1 MFSANRNFRLISLLK
16 MDEIERTQRRRRKAL
31 KSSETSVAPNE
42 EKSISLL
49 SGFVFFLLCAIPI
62 FSVIA
67 FGAND
72 TWALGLISVFSGFI
86 VIFWLTDAFFK
97 KRLRLEL
104 NSIQIPFLSLIGIG
118 LIQLLPLRRADV
130 SADLLSVP
138 AVSSLSLAPYQ
149 TRLFVIQLIIYFI
162 FLAAAL
168 TFINSRKRLQK
179 VVSMI
184 IIFGSMMAFFGI
196 LQRLA
201 NPEAI
206 YGFRPVGQAI
216 PFASF
221 INQHHFAAFME
232 MTIGVTLA
240 VFFGK
245 STGGDRR
252 ILILIAAVLMG
263 LAVVFTG
270 SRGGMMSLFGVIAFV
285 IISNILGKQKDADV
299 EVTDTGKYRRNF
311 ALIAGGLA
319 LIVGLFGAVILLG
332 GDASLMRGIG
342 LQEGQPDISSG
353 RSQFW
358 QVALKIFF
366 DYPILGAGL
375 DSFGTAYTHYDPWN
389 GAYRLEQAHND
400 YLQTLA
406 DAGIFGFACI
416 AAFIYL
422 LFKQSLRIIG
432 KTSDRFRRDTAT
444 GALAGLFG
452 ILVHSFFDFP
462 LRTTANAFFFL
473 LLVVMATVP
482 LSHSKKH
489 RRK

>member
-1 MFSANRNFRLISLLK
+1 MNV
-16 MDEIERTQRRRRKAL
+16 T
-31 KSSETSVAPNE
+31 PNE
-42 EKSISLL
+42 ERTVSLL
-49 SGFVFFLLCAIPI
+49 SGFCFFLLCAMPI

-72 TWALGLISVFSGFI
+72 TWALGVLSICSCFLL
-86 VIFWLTDAFFK
+86 IFWLADAFFK
-97 KRLRLEL
+97 KNLRLEI
-104 NSIQIPFLSLIGIG
+104 SSTQIPFLGLIGIG

-130 SADLLSVP
+130 SADLLSIP
-138 AVSSLSLAPYQ
+138 AVNSLSLAPYQ
-149 TRLFVIQLIIYFI
+149 TRLFVVQLIIYFI
-162 FLAAAL
+162 FFAAAL

-179 VVSMI
+179 TILTV
-184 IIFGSMMAFFGI
+184 IIFGSMMAFFGM

-201 NPEAI
+201 NAEAI
-206 YGFRPVGQAI
+206 YGFRSPGQGV

-232 MTIGVTLA
+232 MTIGLTLA

-245 STGGDRR
+245 SMGGDRR
-252 ILILIAAVLMG
+252 ILLLIAAVLMG

-270 SRGGMMSLFGVIAFV
+270 SRGGMLSLVGVVVFV

-299 EVTDTGKYRRNF
+299 EASENSNYHRNF
-311 ALIAGGLA
+311 ALVAGGLA

-342 LQEGQPDISSG
+342 LQFGQPDISNG
-353 RSQFW
+353 RTQFW

-389 GAYRLEQAHND
+389 GIYRLEQAHND
-400 YLQTLA
+400 YLQILA
-406 DAGIFGFACI
+406 DAGVFGFACV

-422 LFKQSLRIIG
+422 LFKQSLQIIG
-432 KTSDRFRRDTAT
+432 QTTDRFRRDTAM

-452 ILVHSFFDFP
+452 ILIHSFFDFP
-462 LRTTANAFFFL
+462 LRTTANALFFL
-473 LLVVMATVP
+473 ILVVIATVP
-482 LSHSKKH
+482 FTHSKKH